1 MEESVEKCQ
10 QALVSPKTCIFFKNL
25 RLLAKFV
32 KTFFL
37 ITISIAKR
45 ILAKYKFVNSSCTSS
60 EV

>member
-37 ITISIAKR
+37 NND
-45 ILAKYKFVNSSCTSS
+45 KYREKNIGKV
-60 EV
+60 